1 MKYPLVVAITG
12 ASGAP
17 YSVRLLEVLL
27 RNQVP
32 VHLTISPSGAQVIA
46 QELNRFVNLEDFD
59 VTSLLGL
66 NDSTAFDTSSLT
78 YHNYK
83 DYFTP
88 IASGSF
94 RTEGMVVAPC
104 SGSTLSGIA
113 SGSST
118 NLIQRAADVHLKER
132 RKLVL
137 VTRETPLSLVHID
150 NMKKVT
156 EAGAVVLPAMPGWY
170 HGVQSLDDLIDF
182 IVARI
187 LDQFGL
193 DNALISRWGEK
204 EESEKEESEKE
215 ESEKEE
221 SEKEES

>member
-104 SGSTLSGIA
+104 SGSTLSGIVA
-113 SGSST
+113 SLTRHPSIRPMASIGCSRINHSVAI
-118 NLIQRAADVHLKER
+118 NQYLRQFDCRSYNPFPPSVISLLKKR
-132 RKLVL
+132 
-137 VTRETPLSLVHID
+137 
-150 NMKKVT
+150 
-156 EAGAVVLPAMPGWY
+156 
-170 HGVQSLDDLIDF
+170 
-182 IVARI
+182 
-187 LDQFGL
+187 
-193 DNALISRWGEK
+193 
-204 EESEKEESEKE
+204 
-215 ESEKEE
+215 
-221 SEKEES
+221 